1 MTIFSMLRE
10 LHRSKKSG
18 LFLKLDIAKAFD
30 SVRWDFL
37 MEVLEQF
44 GFRARWRAWI
54 STLLGSSSTSVLL
67 NGVKGKWCRHFRG
80 LRQGDPLSPLLF
92 IIAMEPLQRLF
103 EMAAREGVMTDLGGR
118 SVKLRASL
126 YADDAAIF
134 LNPVRDEVQ
143 AVSTLLHM
151 FGQASGLNIN
161 LSKCAAYPIHCHD
174 VNLEDVLQGFPCPV
188 KNFPCTYLGLP
199 LHTRQLR
206 RVDIQPIINKVANK
220 LPAWKG
226 SFLNKSARLKLV
238 NTVLS
243 SIPVYFLTIFEP
255 KKWAIKKLDKIRR
268 AFLWKGTAEA
278 NGAQCLVA
286 WDKIKRPK
294 LAGGLGVLDLEKFSR
309 ALRLR
314 WLWFKW
320 TNPDRPWVGY
330 DIPCNETD
338 KQLFRCSTVV
348 TLGDGRTALFW
359 DSTWSDGVAPRD
371 LAPHLYKLAW
381 RKSLTV

>member
-1 MTIFSMLRE
+1 M
-10 LHRSKKSG
+10 HRSKKSG
-18 LFLKLDIAKAFD
+18 LFLKLDIAKALD

-37 MEVLEQF
+37 MEVLDQF
-44 GFRARWRAWI
+44 GFHARWRAWI

-67 NGVKGKWCRHFRG
+67 NGVKGKWFRHFRG

-103 EMAAREGVMTDLGGR
+103 EMAARGGVLTDLGGR

-206 RVDIQPIINKVANK
+206 RVDIQPIIDKVANR

-243 SIPVYFLTIFEP
+243 SIPVYFLTIFGP
-255 KKWAIKKLDKIRR
+255 KKMGYQEVRQDQKG
-268 AFLWKGTAEA
+268 FLVERNYGSQWCTMLSCLGQDQTAEA
-278 NGAQCLVA
+278 C
-286 WDKIKRPK
+286 WR
-294 LAGGLGVLDLEKFSR
+294 
-309 ALRLR
+309 
-314 WLWFKW
+314 
-320 TNPDRPWVGY
+320 VG
-330 DIPCNETD
+330 C
-338 KQLFRCSTVV
+338 
-348 TLGDGRTALFW
+348 A
-359 DSTWSDGVAPRD
+359 
-371 LAPHLYKLAW
+371 
-381 RKSLTV
+381 